1 MQARDTCLIGDM
13 TTNLASRSDYR
24 VGTWKLDP
32 SHSELSFWVRHLKIS
47 KVRGTFEN
55 FDVTVITPE
64 DPSKISIEAS
74 IDVSS
79 VDTGVEARDNHLRS
93 SDFFLVE
100 QHPHMLFRSTGIR
113 VDGDDFTI
121 DGELTLRGVTQ
132 PVTLTGEFG
141 GVITDDYGRTK
152 AGASASAKINR
163 QDFGVSWNAALE
175 AGGFTLGDDVTIT
188 IDLQV
193 DLQQAEATAAA

>member
-1 MQARDTCLIGDM
+1 M
-13 TTNLASRSDYR
+13 TTNLATRSDYR

-32 SHSELSFWVRHLKIS
+32 AHSELSFWVRHLKIT
-47 KVRGTFEN
+47 KVRGTFES
-55 FDVTVITPE
+55 FDVTVTTPE
-64 DPSKISIEAS
+64 DPSKISIDAS

-79 VDTGVEARDNHLRS
+79 VNTGQEQRDNHLRS

-100 QHPHMLFRSTGIR
+100 QHPHMTFRSTDIQ
-113 VDGDDFTI
+113 VDGDAFTI
-121 DGELTLRGVTQ
+121 DGELTLRGVTKT
-132 PVTLTGEFG
+132 VTLTGEFG

-152 AGASASAKINR
+152 AGASASTTINR

-193 DLQQAEATAAA
+193 DLQQGEASAAA

>member
-1 MQARDTCLIGDM
+1 M

-32 SHSELSFWVRHLKIS
+32 THSELSFWVRHLKIS

-64 DPSKISIEAS
+64 DPSGISIEAS

-79 VDTGVEARDNHLRS
+79 VNTGQTARDNHLRS
-93 SDFFLVE
+93 SDFFLVDE
-100 QHPHMLFRSTGIR
+100 HPHMLFRSTSIQ

-121 DGELTLRGVTQ
+121 AGELTLRGVTQ
-132 PVTLTGEFG
+132 PVTLAGEFG

-152 AGASASAKINR
+152 AGASASTTINR
-163 QDFGVSWNAALE
+163 HDFGVSWNAALE

-188 IDLQV
+188 VDLQV
-193 DLQQAEATAAA
+193 DLQQAEAAAAA

>member
-1 MQARDTCLIGDM
+1 M
-13 TTNLASRSDYR
+13 TTTALSTRPDYR

-32 SHSELSFWVRHLKIS
+32 SHSEISFWVRHLKIS
-47 KVRGTFEN
+47 KVRGTFES
-55 FDVTVITPE
+55 FDVTVVTPE
-64 DPSKISIEAS
+64 DPSQISIEAS

-79 VDTGVEARDNHLRS
+79 VNTGQEARDNHLRS

-100 QHPHMLFRSTGIR
+100 EHPHMLFHSTGIQ
-113 VDGDDFTI
+113 VDGDDFTLEG
-121 DGELTLRGVTQ
+121 DLTLRGVTQ
-132 PVTLTGEFG
+132 KVTLTGEFG

-152 AGASASAKINR
+152 AGASASTKINR

-175 AGGFTLGDDVTIT
+175 AGGFTLGDDITIT

-193 DLQQAEATAAA
+193 DLQK

>member
-1 MQARDTCLIGDM
+1 M
-13 TTNLASRSDYR
+13 TTTSLASRSDYR

-32 SHSELSFWVRHLKIS
+32 AHSELSFWVRHLKIT
-47 KVRGTFEN
+47 KVRGVFEN
-55 FDVTVITPE
+55 FDVTVTTPE
-64 DPSKISIEAS
+64 DPSRISIDAS

-79 VDTGVEARDNHLRS
+79 VNTGQEQRDNHLRS

-100 QHPHMLFRSTGIR
+100 QHPHMTFRSTDIQ
-113 VDGDDFTI
+113 VDGDAFTI
-121 DGELTLRGVTQ
+121 DGELTLRGVTKT
-132 PVTLTGEFG
+132 VTLTGEFG

-152 AGASASAKINR
+152 AGASASTTINR

-193 DLQQAEATAAA
+193 DLQQAEASAAA

>member
-1 MQARDTCLIGDM
+1 MTNSIDT
-13 TTNLASRSDYR
+13 RPDYI

-32 SHSELSFWVRHLKIS
+32 SHSELSFSVRHLAIS
-47 KVRGTFEN
+47 KVKGTFET

-64 DPSKISIEAS
+64 DPTQISVEAT
-74 IDVSS
+74 IDVAS
-79 VDTGVEARDNHLRS
+79 VNTKQEQRDAHLRT
-93 SDFFLVE
+93 SDFFLVDE
-100 QHPHMLFRSTGIR
+100 HPTITFTSTSFEAK
-113 VDGDDFTI
+113 GDDFTLNG
-121 DGELTLRGVTQ
+121 DLTLRGVTQ
-132 PVTLTGEFG
+132 PVTLKGEFG

-152 AGASASAKINR
+152 AGASATTTINR

-193 DLQQAEATAAA
+193 DLQK

>member
-1 MQARDTCLIGDM
+1 M

-32 SHSELSFWVRHLKIS
+32 THSELSFWVRHLKIS

-55 FDVTVITPE
+55 FDVTVVTPE
-64 DPSKISIEAS
+64 DPSKISVEAS

-79 VDTGVEARDNHLRS
+79 VNTGVDARDNHLRS

-100 QHPHMLFRSTGIR
+100 EHPHMLFRSTGIQ
-113 VDGDDFTI
+113 VDGDDFTME
-121 DGELTLRGVTQ
+121 GELTLRGVTQ
-132 PVTLTGEFG
+132 AVTLKGEFG
-141 GVITDDYGRTK
+141 GIITDDYGNTK
-152 AGASASAKINR
+152 AGASASTKINR

-175 AGGFTLGDDVTIT
+175 AGGFTLGDDVTIS

-193 DLQQAEATAAA
+193 ALQEAEASAAA

>member
-1 MQARDTCLIGDM
+1 M

-47 KVRGTFEN
+47 KVRGTFED

-79 VDTGVEARDNHLRS
+79 VNTGVEARDNHLRS

-113 VDGDDFTI
+113 VHGDDFTI

-132 PVTLTGEFG
+132 PVTLKGEFG

-152 AGASASAKINR
+152 AGASASTTINR

-175 AGGFTLGDDVTIT
+175 AGGFTLGDDVTIS

-193 DLQQAEATAAA
+193 DLQQAQATAAA

>member
-1 MQARDTCLIGDM
+1 M
-13 TTNLASRSDYR
+13 TTTSLATRSDYR

-32 SHSELSFWVRHLKIS
+32 AHSELSFWVRHLKIS

-79 VDTGVEARDNHLRS
+79 VNTGQDARDNHLRS

-100 QHPHMLFRSTGIR
+100 QHPHMLFSSTGI
-113 VDGDDFTI
+113 
-121 DGELTLRGVTQ
+121 
-132 PVTLTGEFG
+132 
-141 GVITDDYGRTK
+141 
-152 AGASASAKINR
+152 
-163 QDFGVSWNAALE
+163 
-175 AGGFTLGDDVTIT
+175 
-188 IDLQV
+188 QV
-193 DLQQAEATAAA
+193 D

>member
-1 MQARDTCLIGDM
+1 M
-13 TTNLASRSDYR
+13 TTNLATRSDYR

-32 SHSELSFWVRHLKIS
+32 AHSELSFWVRHLKIT
-47 KVRGTFEN
+47 KVRGTFET
-55 FDVTVITPE
+55 FDVTVVTPE

-79 VDTGVEARDNHLRS
+79 VNTGQEARDNHLRS

-100 QHPHMLFRSTGIR
+100 QHPHMTFRSTGIQ
-113 VDGDDFTI
+113 VDGDAFTI
-121 DGELTLRGVTQ
+121 DGELTLRGVTKT
-132 PVTLTGEFG
+132 VTLTGEFG

-152 AGASASAKINR
+152 AGASASTTINR

-193 DLQQAEATAAA
+193 DLQQEASAAA

>member
-1 MQARDTCLIGDM
+1 M

-55 FDVTVITPE
+55 FDVTVVTPE

-79 VDTGVEARDNHLRS
+79 VNTGQQQRDNHLRS

-100 QHPHMLFRSTGIR
+100 QHPHMLFRSTGVQ

-121 DGELTLRGVTQ
+121 EGELTLRGVTQ
-132 PVTLTGEFG
+132 TVTLTGEFG

-152 AGASASAKINR
+152 AGASASTKINR

-175 AGGFTLGDDVTIT
+175 AGGFTLGDDVTIQ

-193 DLQQAEATAAA
+193 DLQQAEVSAAA